1 MILQHSK
8 WKFLNGFEGKVV
20 TIEQWVMVFK
30 ITLHASFLDCCKNVH
45 KQQRTTNDDRKIQL
59 KALYIIQILVPWSS
73 IFFSFPRHQDWRMS
87 NVVHIYVFPILEPLQ
102 RDHVTNYINVDSK
115 KILSY
120 NKHGN
125 LNNFFPWKLSNIWS
139 PETDA
144 SRNNMLEKNMF
155 VSHTKHTQRKIN
167 ESTSFAI
174 DNMYYVSFKI

>member
-87 NVVHIYVFPILEPLQ
+87 NVIHIYIFPILEPLQ

-115 KILSY
+115 KNIELQQAWKS
-120 NKHGN
+120 KS
-125 LNNFFPWKLSNIWS
+125 FFS
-139 PETDA
+139 P
-144 SRNNMLEKNMF
+144 K
-155 VSHTKHTQRKIN
+155 VI
-167 ESTSFAI
+167 
-174 DNMYYVSFKI
+174 